1 MNNNHNNHKTDP
13 KSDREAALH
22 YLKTF
27 ADTIR
32 EPFLILNSDLR
43 IVGASPPFYK
53 DFRVTKEQTE
63 NQFIYDLG
71 NGQWDIPELRTLLEE
86 ILPDK
91 KSFDDYEVSH
101 KFPEIGLK
109 IMLLNARQLD
119 ATQHI
124 LLAIEDVTL
133 KREIEKKLADY
144 TKDLEK
150 GVAEKTTELEVR
162 IDELSKLNK
171 LMVGRELKMVELK
184 KEIENLKKRSKNCN
198 YKNGNGKNGLPAGK
212 ADNGNRRN
220 GRQK

>member
-1 MNNNHNNHKTDP
+1 MNNNHKNRKTDQ
-13 KSDREAALH
+13 KSDKEAALH

-32 EPFLILNSDLR
+32 EPFLILDSKLR
-43 IVGASPPFYK
+43 IVGASPSFYK
-53 DFRVTKEQTE
+53 DFQVAKEQTE
-63 NQFIYDLG
+63 GQFIYDLG
-71 NGQWDIPELRTLLEE
+71 SGQWNIPELRTLLEE

-101 KFPEIGLK
+101 EFPKIGLK

-119 ATQHI
+119 ATRHI

-150 GVAEKTTELEVR
+150 GVAEKTEELKAR

-171 LMVGRELKMVELK
+171 LMVGRELKMIEMKKKITEL
-184 KEIENLKKRSKNCN
+184 E
-198 YKNGNGKNGLPAGK
+198 GGKCETINK
-212 ADNGNRRN
+212 
-220 GRQK
+220 